1 MMRSIV
7 ALILAASTIAAC
19 GSLAPAG
26 PDSSRPSLFGS
37 PFQPAAASPAPAG
50 PAAAGAGSAGQAVQ
64 DAWASSVQMERGYL
78 QPYPAQQQV
87 LDRQRGLLG
96 QDIRQQ
102 DSNRVSLQQQLQQG
116 TLSDQ
121 QDALRVQQQ
130 LEQQRRGW

>member
-1 MMRSIV
+1 MTRSIL
-7 ALILAASTIAAC
+7 ALILAASAIAAC
-19 GSLAPAG
+19 ESLAPAA
-26 PDSSRPSLFGS
+26 PDPGRPSLFAS
-37 PFQPAAASPAPAG
+37 PWQPAPASGAPAQPGSAGGASPA
-50 PAAAGAGSAGQAVQ
+50 QAPQ
-64 DAWASSVQMERGYL
+64 DPWASSVQMERGYL

-87 LDRQRGLLG
+87 LDRQRGMLG